1 MQEQTLLV
9 VACSALDTESMGA
22 ASAEKASSALAELD
36 ITNEKRHE
44 PFPLTP
50 APSVETEDVCHLS
63 PRSKLALSDRPE
75 MFSHAS
81 LPHSDRPHLIN
92 YLTVSSPCG
101 RSYKMC

>member
-50 APSVETEDVCHLS
+50 APSGETEDIYHLS
-63 PRSKLALSDRPE
+63 PLLGSISGQVHQSKHQEITATMAHVPVTS
-75 MFSHAS
+75 
-81 LPHSDRPHLIN
+81 
-92 YLTVSSPCG
+92 
-101 RSYKMC
+101 K

>member
-50 APSVETEDVCHLS
+50 APSGETEDIYHLS
-63 PRSKLALSDRPE
+63 P
-75 MFSHAS
+75 
-81 LPHSDRPHLIN
+81 LIN
-92 YLTVSSPCG
+92 SHYQTGQKCSRMHRFPTATDRISS
-101 RSYKMC
+101 MI

>member
-1 MQEQTLLV
+1 MQEQTFLV

-50 APSVETEDVCHLS
+50 APLGETEDIYHLS
-63 PRSKLALSDRPE
+63 PLQ
-75 MFSHAS
+75 
-81 LPHSDRPHLIN
+81 
-92 YLTVSSPCG
+92 
-101 RSYKMC
+101 